1 MEHTASPNVPASTIR
16 SRCSAVD
23 AIAELQAAWV
33 RATRLSE
40 EVGGRAREMAA
51 AAKTP
56 VEVAAALLATRDS
69 MRATERACA
78 LGHALEELAQQDH
91 LGGPKGTIGRV

>member
-1 MEHTASPNVPASTIR
+1 MASPNVPVSTIR

-78 LGHALEELAQQDH
+78 LGHTLALEELAQQDH